1 MMLNAKGVFLA
12 TQQLRSALLFMDQKE
27 WEALVQKKGKLLRE
41 KRRPGSDS
49 VITDLCLSK

>member
-27 WEALVQKKGKLLRE
+27 WEALVQKKE
-41 KRRPGSDS
+41 N
-49 VITDLCLSK
+49 C